1 MRRPI
6 VNYRCA
12 VQPGDGPVP
21 YACPP
26 TAHTV
31 HCCRATELG
40 NTPRTETSQGAPGG
54 SGLADPSS
62 DDDLFHVLR
71 TATHFQPCA
80 RWVVLASL
88 VAARALGQAPTSVTT
103 IQERLGYPR
112 DARLLVIH
120 ADDAGMAH
128 SVNRA
133 TLEALEQGWITSA
146 SILVVC
152 PWFPEVARWARAH
165 LDADL
170 GIHLAL
176 NSEWTPFRW
185 GPVSPVDKVS
195 SLLDDEGYLPL
206 VEETVLAKA
215 RPKEAERELRS
226 QIDRALAAGIRITHL
241 DAHMGTVGGTPALIE
256 VYRRLGRKYEVPVLL
271 DRGRQY
277 PPGAEIPDAE
287 VLVDR
292 ILEMTPG
299 VPVTEWQAAYERM
312 LAPLPPGV
320 YQLIVHLAW
329 DDEEMRGATWDHPD
343 WGAAWRQADLD
354 LVKSESFR
362 NFLSQQGF
370 VRVGWKDL
378 AKARAVQR

>member
-1 MRRPI
+1 M
-6 VNYRCA
+6 
-12 VQPGDGPVP
+12 
-21 YACPP
+21 
-26 TAHTV
+26 
-31 HCCRATELG
+31 
-40 NTPRTETSQGAPGG
+40 
-54 SGLADPSS
+54 
-62 DDDLFHVLR
+62 
-71 TATHFQPCA
+71 
-80 RWVVLASL
+80 
-88 VAARALGQAPTSVTT
+88 TT

-152 PWFPEVARWARAH
+152 PWFPEVARWARSH
-165 LDADL
+165 PDADL

-241 DAHMGTVGGTPALIE
+241 DAHMGTVGGTAALIK
-256 VYRRLGRKYEVPVLL
+256 VYRGLGRKYDVPVLL
-271 DRGRQY
+271 DHSREY
-277 PPGAEIPDAE
+277 PRGAEIPQAE

-312 LAPLPPGV
+312 LSPLPPGV

-354 LVKSESFR
+354 LVKSEAFR

-378 AKARAVQR
+378 AKARVVQR

>member
-26 TAHTV
+26 TAQTV

-54 SGLADPSS
+54 SGLADPRS

-88 VAARALGQAPTSVTT
+88 VAARALGQAPTSMTT

-165 LDADL
+165 PDADL

-195 SLLDDEGYLPL
+195 SLLDDQGYLPL

-226 QIDRALAAGIRITHL
+226 QIDRALADGIRITHL

-256 VYRRLGRKYEVPVLL
+256 VYRGLGRKYQVPVLL
-271 DRGRQY
+271 DRSRPY
-277 PPGAEIPDAE
+277 PPGAEVPDAE

-343 WGAAWRQADLD
+343 WGAAWRQADLE

-362 NFLSQQGF
+362 KFLSQQGF
-370 VRVGWKDL
+370 IRVSWKDL

>member
-26 TAHTV
+26 TAQTV

-40 NTPRTETSQGAPGG
+40 NTPRMETSQGAPGG

-88 VAARALGQAPTSVTT
+88 VAARALGQAPTSMTT

-152 PWFPEVARWARAH
+152 PWLPEVARWAKAH
-165 LDADL
+165 PDADL

-176 NSEWTPFRW
+176 NSEWTTYRW
-185 GPVSPVDKVS
+185 GPVTSKDQVP
-195 SLLDDEGYLPL
+195 SLLDAQGYMPLDEDQ
-206 VEETVLAKA
+206 VVKNAKVA
-215 RPKEAERELRS
+215 EVERELRA
-226 QIDRALAAGIRITHL
+226 QIDRARAFGINLTHL
-241 DAHMGTVGGTPALIE
+241 DTHMGT
-256 VYRRLGRKYEVPVLL
+256 
-271 DRGRQY
+271 
-277 PPGAEIPDAE
+277 
-287 VLVDR
+287 
-292 ILEMTPG
+292 
-299 VPVTEWQAAYERM
+299 
-312 LAPLPPGV
+312 LA
-320 YQLIVHLAW
+320 
-329 DDEEMRGATWDHPD
+329 RT
-343 WGAAWRQADLD
+343 AD
-354 LVKSESFR
+354 
-362 NFLSQQGF
+362 
-370 VRVGWKDL
+370 
-378 AKARAVQR
+378 